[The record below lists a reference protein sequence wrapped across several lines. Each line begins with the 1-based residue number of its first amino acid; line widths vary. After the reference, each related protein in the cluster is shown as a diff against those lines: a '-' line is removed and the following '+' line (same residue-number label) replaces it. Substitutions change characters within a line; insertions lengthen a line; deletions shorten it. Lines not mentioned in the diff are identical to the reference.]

1 MWKKIP
7 NYSRY
12 DASNLG
18 EIRTHDWKGSGV
30 TKIMSPSKDAG
41 GYLRT
46 MLKRDDGVIHTI
58 KVHRIIAST
67 FIKNPN
73 NKSSVNHKNGVKS
86 DNRVENLEW
95 CTHAENIKH
104 AKEHGLRW
112 KPKGEMNPSA
122 KVTEDIVIKIRKEW
136 ELKPKHPSGRP
147 KKVGITRAELAK
159 KYNVSEHI
167 IKRIVTRKTWKH
179 L

>member
-12 DASNLG
+12 EASIFG
-18 EIRTHDWKGSGV
+18 EIRTHDWKGHGL
-30 TKIMSPSKDAG
+30 TKIMSPSKDAR

-46 MLKRDDGVIHTI
+46 MLKRNDGVTHTI

-67 FIKNPN
+67 FILNPK
-73 NKSSVNHKNGVKS
+73 NKSSVNHKNGIKD

-95 CTHAENIKH
+95 STHIENMKH
-104 AKEHGLRW
+104 AKEHGLMW
-112 KPKGEMNPSA
+112 KPKGEKNPSA
-122 KVTEDIVIKIRKEW
+122 KVTDDIVIKIREEW
-136 ELKPKHPSGRP
+136 ELKPKHNSGRP
-147 KKVGITRAELAK
+147 KKGGITRVELAK
-159 KYNVSEHI
+159 KYNISEHI
-167 IKRIVTRKTWKH
+167 IKRIITRKTWKH